1 MTFLNLIFK
10 LIGFNYFSSLSSLS
24 PNDRTFPLSAFPR
37 LSIAYFSAIYFSL
50 PPSLTPLLQ
59 IPHPFQTVSL
69 TSKHFEVGQD
79 LKVQFLIKK
88 LHSIIVPSFVL
99 QAVFLHGWVWEG
111 SWLGRDLEA
120 LSEEKCE
127 GSMREIQWD
136 ADKGGLEAVYKIDFI
151 FDVYWTTFCFLPFY
165 LCWKG
170 KQAGPI

>member
-1 MTFLNLIFK
+1 MCNFYLSIFFSYLIFMTFLNLIFK

-79 LKVQFLIKK
+79 LKVQFLITK
-88 LHSIIVPSFVL
+88 LQHALNYCSLLCPAGCVPAWMGL
-99 QAVFLHGWVWEG
+99 
-111 SWLGRDLEA
+111 
-120 LSEEKCE
+120 
-127 GSMREIQWD
+127 
-136 ADKGGLEAVYKIDFI
+136 GGLM
-151 FDVYWTTFCFLPFY
+151 
-165 LCWKG
+165 
-170 KQAGPI
+170 AGEGFGSSVRGEM